1 MDKPRANPPKKRG
14 KLYVAAG
21 IVGAVIITAALS
33 QLDPAPPSVE
43 REIAWMDTVERGP
56 MTRQVRGAGTLVPE
70 HAQLISA
77 ITAGRIEQVF
87 VDPGTMVE
95 QGQLLI
101 KLTNP
106 DVQLQL
112 LEAQRSLSNAMTTLL
127 NLEVTLKQSRL
138 TQQGQIATL
147 LTQYSE
153 AVRQDSVNEELMQK
167 DLITRNVYLSGKD
180 LVRELKQRHEA
191 EGQNLAILD
200 GSMQARL
207 DAGQSE
213 VDRLE
218 QIVQFRTV
226 ELNSMEVRAPSG
238 GVLQRLGPP
247 GTGRLEIGQY
257 VTPGTEIARI
267 VQPDRLKA
275 ELRIPE
281 TQMVD
286 VTLGQDAE
294 IDTRNG
300 VVRGTVV
307 RIDPA
312 AQNGTVGVDVKLPET
327 LPAGARPD
335 LSVDGRI
342 VVEQLEDVLYMNRPN
357 VAAANSTIGLFK
369 LESDGRTAVRVS
381 VQIGAASVNEVEV
394 AGGLSEGDV
403 VILSDMSQWDN
414 YDRIRLR

>member
-1 MDKPRANPPKKRG
+1 
-14 KLYVAAG
+14 
-21 IVGAVIITAALS
+21 
-33 QLDPAPPSVE
+33 
-43 REIAWMDTVERGP
+43 MDTVTRGP

-70 HAQLISA
+70 QNQLITA
-77 ITAGRIEQVF
+77 ITSGRIEQVL
-87 VDPGTMVE
+87 VDPGTIVE
-95 QGQLLI
+95 KGQLLI
-101 KLTNP
+101 RLTNP
-106 DVQLQL
+106 DVQLNL
-112 LEAQRSLSNAMTTLL
+112 LESQRSLSNSRTILL
-127 NLEVTLKQSRL
+127 QLEVTLRQSRL
-138 TQQGQIATL
+138 TQQSAIATL
-147 LTQYSE
+147 LTQYRQ
-153 AVRQDSVNEELMQK
+153 AVRQDSVNEELNAK
-167 DLITRNVYLSGKD
+167 NLITRNEYIAGKD
-180 LVRELKQRHEA
+180 QVRELKQRHEA
-191 EGQNLAILD
+191 EIQNLEILE
-200 GSMQARL
+200 GSMEARL
-207 DAGQSE
+207 DAGRSE

-218 QIVQFRTV
+218 QIVSFRTQ
-226 ELNSMEVRAPSG
+226 ELQSMEVRAPES

-257 VTPGTEIARI
+257 VTAGTEIARI

-286 VTLGQDAE
+286 VTLGQQAE

-312 AQNGTVGVDVKLPET
+312 AQNGTVGVDVKLPES
-327 LPAGARPD
+327 LPAGVRPD

-342 VVEQLEDVLYMNRPN
+342 IVAELDDVLHMNRPN

-369 LESDGRTAVRVS
+369 VESDGRTAVRVT

-394 AGGLSEGDV
+394 VGGLNEGDV